1 MLLPLKI
8 QFDMII
14 YPFIAGFIIGIFFDI
29 YRIIR
34 GKERIKIISI
44 LQDVLF
50 WILCSIMVFI
60 FLLRFNYGFLN
71 LYVYVFILLGM
82 GIYFIFLSKKLLKFE
97 SLLIRKLL
105 KIIRV
110 MFKNLIYIFKS
121 IFIK

>member
-14 YPFIAGFIIGIFFDI
+14 YPFIAGFIIGVFFDI

-34 GKERIKIISI
+34 GKERIRIISI

-50 WILCSIMVFI
+50 WILCSIIVFV
-60 FLLRFNYGFLN
+60 FLLKFNYGFLN

-82 GIYFIFLSKKLLKFE
+82 GVYFIFLSKKLLRVE
-97 SLLIRKLL
+97 YLLIKRLF

-110 MFKNLIYIFKS
+110 IFKNLIYVLKS
-121 IFIK
+121 IFTK

>member
-14 YPFIAGFIIGIFFDI
+14 YPLISGFIIGVFFDI

-34 GKERIKIISI
+34 GKERIRIISI
-44 LQDVLF
+44 LEDVLF
-50 WILCSIMVFI
+50 WILCSIIVFV
-60 FLLRFNYGFLN
+60 FLLKFNYGFLN

-82 GIYFIFLSKKLLKFE
+82 AVYFLFLSKKLLKVEYFF
-97 SLLIRKLL
+97 IQRVL

-110 MFKNLIYIFKS
+110 TFKNLIYILKS
-121 IFIK
+121 IFTK